1 MGGPNHICQ
10 ENNTHQEAEKP
21 NQVIGVTTMHKVK
34 SILNSS
40 YYFQILQF
48 YPLLQMVNIASREG
62 FQKAFHKL

>member
-10 ENNTHQEAEKP
+10 ENNTHQKAEKP